1 VTASFSSL
9 PSIEMATRLTNWDE
23 NSEGFEDVGRLADP
37 RATAASV
44 AALCALCARISHIGT
59 LKPLMCHGECLFQLM
74 VSPKTD
80 WLFMLVPAALG
91 HSN

>member
-1 VTASFSSL
+1 
-9 PSIEMATRLTNWDE
+9 
-23 NSEGFEDVGRLADP
+23 
-37 RATAASV
+37 
-44 AALCALCARISHIGT
+44 LCALCARISHIGT